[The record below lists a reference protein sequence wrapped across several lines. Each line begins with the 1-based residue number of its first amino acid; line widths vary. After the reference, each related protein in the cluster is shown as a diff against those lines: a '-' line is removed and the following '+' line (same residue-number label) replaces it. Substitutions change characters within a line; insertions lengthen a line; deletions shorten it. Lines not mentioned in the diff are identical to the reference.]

1 MRSTASEMSR
11 INRIQPHPSLTTACR
26 HRDAKARFK
35 RHLPGHLS
43 VPGTEHRSRSAALA
57 PHVPM
62 SSRNH
67 LSKKSTVRYAV
78 GGGSAVK
85 AVIIP
90 VNKTPAQRLAA
101 RRAYN
106 DTVAGLSFV
115 QRQELGALDDVDM
128 PYTYDDSFDLG
139 GPDNDAWEDIPQGY
153 CTLPPGEEA
162 ALNSHAG
169 GEALLHQMMEGVRHG
184 RGDPR
189 THSFRVQKQV
199 DAWNAQLDLLVDAF
213 LRYKN
218 IGCIEIEGQW
228 PLRVV
233 GFEESSIQ
241 LFSHPPDAQRG
252 NETLL
257 RHGYLGGSPERPS
270 IAFSIRTL
278 EIYRQIHRVCPRYTI
293 DSLAKTLSYLHK
305 VPRKAYLAEQLT
317 TTYDAYL
324 AILRRVD
331 IRVQNAL
338 GRDKTWLSKNVCP
351 PCFYKVKDELPL
363 KFSFL
368 ASMDGN
374 NSLKLV
380 DSTFRAGH
388 PRFDDRKSN
397 SFRWLTPTE
406 VDKYRDEVKTA
417 PKVSMATTAS
427 LAAVT
432 AALATP
438 PITLPPPASP
448 STAQNQAAASS
459 DPWDDQSADIP
470 DGPADFPGNDNP
482 DDDIAW
488 LNVNE
493 LSAEDVTELERC
505 MDTCVERWKAAGP
518 EACKKMFAL
527 FAVAGIFLAVCRHG
541 HVLIMCDMIRSG
553 ELMKYPLAIVAKLF
567 ELYGADI
574 GLGSLGRK
582 TVALRLRG
590 IVPAFHGH
598 AHNRGCQL
606 GWHPT
611 YVEGAGLEDFEEC
624 ERTFC
629 LSNNLASCTRLAT
642 PFHRQQQIDEH
653 FHFHDMDKHAASGN
667 FIFQNYRQAIEKMTS
682 NKLKLRALE
691 EQLHT
696 TAADYQK
703 DLKDEAHHLDSLK
716 NEPPTSTR
724 RDASR
729 AAGRDFHNLDDLII
743 NKGYMRPQIAAVR
756 TRYRTTHTRLL
767 LVNEEVSRFE
777 VEHGFEERWDSASKE
792 YQDALVMMGQRRY
805 RRALDKLECL
815 VVQRLLELTKLSMSG
830 VGYKLWEKI
839 GKALKTR
846 ADTIQRVLAEYN
858 TAAAALNP
866 PRDQLA
872 WSQVVQTVTL
882 AEFDLLRDTRNDI
895 RRLPWTNPARREAGL
910 LHFGIKRCEEEIRR
924 LNIEITRTITFMI
937 DDHIDYHRAIRAN
950 CVQQPDLANEL
961 SNRWEYNSRINEAIV
976 ERFVKASH
984 LPGFTG
990 SLFPGHHV
998 GRDPMINDDHP
1009 LPPWAGTTLRLQQV
1023 VVEYEEDNDA
1033 ADTARELD
1041 GVDDD
1046 MMAQLMENME
1056 LDRVEEM

>member
-1 MRSTASEMSR
+1 
-11 INRIQPHPSLTTACR
+11 
-26 HRDAKARFK
+26 
-35 RHLPGHLS
+35 
-43 VPGTEHRSRSAALA
+43 
-57 PHVPM
+57 M
-62 SSRNH
+62 SSRNR

-78 GGGSAVK
+78 GGGNAVK

-90 VNKTPAQRLAA
+90 INKTPAQRLAA
-101 RRAYN
+101 QRAYN

-115 QRQELGALDDVDM
+115 QHQELGVLDDVDM

-139 GPDNDAWEDIPQGY
+139 GPDNDDWEDIPQGY

-169 GEALLHQMMEGVRHG
+169 GEALLHQMME
-184 RGDPR
+184 
-189 THSFRVQKQV
+189 SL
-199 DAWNAQLDLLVDAF
+199 NLLVDAF
-213 LRYKN
+213 LQYKN

-233 GFEESSIQ
+233 GFEESGIQ

-331 IRVQNAL
+331 IHVQNVL

-363 KFSFL
+363 KISFL

-388 PRFDDRKSN
+388 PRFDDRKST

-459 DPWDDQSADIP
+459 DPWDDPSADIP

-505 MDTCVERWKAAGP
+505 VDTCVERWKAAGP

-574 GLGSLGRK
+574 GLGYDIISLGRK
-582 TVALRLRG
+582 TVALWLQG

-624 ERTFC
+624 EHTFC

-696 TAADYQK
+696 TAADYEK

-716 NEPPTSTR
+716 NEPPDVHKTV
-724 RDASR
+724 DYIELL
-729 AAGRDFHNLDDLII
+729 GKLD
-743 NKGYMRPQIAAVR
+743 IA
-756 TRYRTTHTRLL
+756 TTTHTRLL
-767 LVNEEVSRFE
+767 LVNEEVSHFE

-792 YQDALVMMGQRRY
+792 YQDALVTMGQRRY

-830 VGYKLWEKI
+830 VGYKLREKI
-839 GKALKTR
+839 GKAFKTR
-846 ADTIQRVLAEYN
+846 ADAIQRVLAEYN

-950 CVQQPDLANEL
+950 CVQQSDLVNEL
-961 SNRWEYNSRINEAIV
+961 SNRWEYNSRINEAIF
-976 ERFVKASH
+976 ERFVKASR

-990 SLFPGHHV
+990 SLFPGHRV
-998 GRDPMINDDHP
+998 GCDPTINDDHP

-1041 GVDDD
+1041 GVEDD